1 MEILVGSNSPIT
13 HKVFW
18 QGQLTDADSLPIVKV
33 YDITEDPA
41 ITPAIN
47 PGTILATII
56 PVKSETDIGTYS
68 VYIPFN
74 LSDRQKQLRVSWTY
88 QVNGEEINKSHKV
101 YVQTPYTDMSQAIDE
116 LGLGSDYSD
125 PNSKSYFE
133 LASAERYARKII
145 EDYTGQ
151 KFYLHDDVKVVYG
164 SGSDILP
171 LPERIAE
178 IHELYQNDIMLVNKL
193 SGLDNWNYDTII
205 SESGFGIRVNR
216 ANMLDNTVYTANG
229 MIPPTINDTW
239 GGAFSRGSTY
249 RVTGRF
255 GWEEVPDE
263 VDMACVQLMGHFFD
277 KDRYWKD
284 QYLKSVQTFDWK
296 FEYSSDVNRGTGCAY
311 SDKLLSSYVLNQMV
325 VI

>member
-18 QGQLTDADSLPIVKV
+18 QGQLVDADSLPVVKV

-47 PGTILATII
+47 PGTILASVT

-68 VYIPFN
+68 VYLPFDFA
-74 LSDRQKQLRVSWTY
+74 DRQKQLRVTWTY
-88 QVNGEEINKSHKV
+88 QVNGENINKSHKV

-151 KFYLHDDVKVVYG
+151 KFYLYDDVKVVYG

-249 RVTGRF
+249 RVAGRF